1 MPKQG
6 RPSGSSD
13 GLLQLRRRSR
23 IATRRLIA
31 PPAALVALTTVIAAL
46 PTDASADVG
55 SDQQQ
60 ISQLEQE
67 IGQQGAQVANLV
79 AAYDQALTA
88 EQLATNR
95 VVAAQARLASDQQT
109 ENQAM
114 TVLRQ
119 IALSTYMSNTQNNS
133 ALAIFSSASPESV
146 VAQQEYSQIANETL
160 RDTVDAVTIDVRQTE
175 ATAAQLRAAQA
186 QAQANLAAAAS
197 AKNSAQAA
205 LAQDDALLAQVK
217 GNLAQLMEQEQ
228 QREEQEEQQLAAA
241 QAAANPVNVT
251 FSPSTGT
258 YTDPLANIRDLTPER
273 VDQGVDYSGYGP
285 ITAVGDA
292 EVMSTSNSGWP
303 GGTFICYKL
312 LDGPAAGLV
321 MYAAED
327 IEPLVSVGQQISAGQ
342 TIGNMYE
349 GPDGIETGWADP
361 SCDSVTM
368 ARDYGQFSG
377 ANSTAFGANYSQLLQ
392 YVGAPP
398 GVMQN
403 EPATGSLP
411 SNWPQ
416 W

>member
-1 MPKQG
+1 M
-6 RPSGSSD
+6 
-13 GLLQLRRRSR
+13 
-23 IATRRLIA
+23 
-31 PPAALVALTTVIAAL
+31 PAALLCTLAITVALV
-46 PTDASADVG
+46 PSSASADVG

-60 ISQLEQE
+60 ITQLEQKIAQE
-67 IGQQGAQVANLV
+67 GAEVADLV

-88 EQLATNR
+88 EQLAANR

-109 ENQAM
+109 ENRAM
-114 TVLRQ
+114 AVLRQ
-119 IALSTYMSNTQNNS
+119 IALAMYMSNTQNNAS
-133 ALAIFSSASPESV
+133 LAIFSSATPESV
-146 VAQQEYSQIANETL
+146 AAQQEYSQIANEGL
-160 RDTVDAVTIDVRQTE
+160 RDTVDAVAIDVRQTE
-175 ATAAQLRAAQA
+175 ATAAELRAAQA
-186 QAQANLAAAAS
+186 QAQSNLSAATA
-197 AKNSAQAA
+197 AKNSAQTA
-205 LAQDDALLAQVK
+205 LAQDDALLQQVK
-217 GNLAQLMEQEQ
+217 GNLAQLLEQEQ
-228 QREEQEEQQLAAA
+228 QREEQEEEQMAAA

-251 FSPSTGT
+251 FSPTPGT
-258 YTDPLANIRDLTPER
+258 YTDPIANIGDLTPER
-273 VDQGVDYSGYGP
+273 VDQGVDYSGFGP

-292 EVMSTSNSGWP
+292 QIESTSNSGWP

-312 LDGPAAGLV
+312 LDGPAAGLA

-327 IEPLVSVGQQISAGQ
+327 IEPLVSVGQQVSAGQ

-361 SCDSVTM
+361 SCDGVTM

-377 ANSTAFGANYSQLLQ
+377 SNSTAFGANYSQMLQ
-392 YVGAPP
+392 WLGAPP